1 MSLIK
6 NKTNLPQ
13 SSSTPPPVPKMSRK
27 EKKALKKATRTKR
40 PLYKKWWVWGVA
52 AFVGI
57 GVIGSSGAKEETPT
71 QPVAQVTEVEQSNQ
85 DLPSL
90 SKPPVALESS
100 KTTVQESEAQPT
112 ETLES
117 SPQVSE
123 EARAVDGQEPEA
135 PAIPIEP
142 EGMEEMD
149 EETPVSPSVP
159 EPTVE
164 PAPSVALSVAPIP
177 GLNLVNPSQATYIL
191 NTNTYKYHY
200 PHCSSVDKIADDHYY
215 PTDSPKIII
224 ESSGF
229 VSCKKC
235 NP

>member
-40 PLYKKWWVWGVA
+40 PFYKKWWVWGVA

-57 GVIGSSGAKEETPT
+57 GVIGSNGAKEETPT
-71 QPVAQVTEVEQSNQ
+71 QPVAQVVETEESNQ

-90 SKPPVALESS
+90 AKPPVALESS
-100 KTTVQESEAQPT
+100 EATGQESEVQPT
-112 ETLES
+112 ETPES

-123 EARAVDGQEPEA
+123 EVAAVPEPEVPVA
-135 PAIPIEP
+135 PIEP
-142 EGMEEMD
+142 EGMEEMVD
-149 EETPVSPSVP
+149 ETPVSPSTP

-164 PAPSVALSVAPIP
+164 PVPSVALNVVPIP

-191 NTNTYKYHY
+191 NTNTHKYHY
-200 PHCSSVDKIADDHYY
+200 PDCNSVDKIAEEHYY
-215 PTDSPKIII
+215 PTDSQKVII